1 MTTLELSSSTV
12 YINTE
17 VLVLGSGPGGY
28 TAAFRASDLGKKVV
42 LVEQEKTLGGVCL
55 NMGCIPTKSLLHAAK
70 VITEAE
76 EMAENGISFGAP
88 VIDLERL
95 REWKSKDVVTQ
106 LTTGLGNLAKQRQ
119 VTTIQG
125 VGKFIAEHQL
135 EVKSNDGIVT
145 IVNFDYAII
154 AVGSHAIR
162 IPGVADDPRIMDST
176 EALRLDDIPR
186 RILVIGGG
194 VIGLEMGT
202 VYDAFGS
209 KVTVVQRSDSLVPGC
224 DRDLIRPLQKRMG
237 KRFEKIFLGTKVT
250 KIVPKTD
257 GIHVTFEGSTA
268 IEPQIYD
275 RVLMAVGRRPNGN
288 NVGAEL
294 AGVCVDDQG
303 FIKVDKKMRTNVAH
317 IFAIGDVVGHP
328 MLAHKASHEGKIA
341 AEVIAGHEVEF
352 KALTIPSVAYT
363 NPEVAWAGV
372 TEKEA
377 KDQGIDIE
385 KSSFPWVASG
395 RALSID
401 RTEGFTKLIFDRK
414 TSKLIGAG
422 IVGVNAGELLMETVV
437 AMEAGF
443 DAHSLGIIIHPHPTL
458 SETVSYAAEMVTG
471 SITDLYMRKATH

>member
-1 MTTLELSSSTV
+1 LNDECVNIEQDLYSINNKRDKYILTTLELSSSTV

-176 EALRLDDIPR
+176 EACYR
-186 RILVIGGG
+186 RRC
-194 VIGLEMGT
+194 
-202 VYDAFGS
+202 YWFG
-209 KVTVVQRSDSLVPGC
+209 
-224 DRDLIRPLQKRMG
+224 
-237 KRFEKIFLGTKVT
+237 
-250 KIVPKTD
+250 
-257 GIHVTFEGSTA
+257 
-268 IEPQIYD
+268 
-275 RVLMAVGRRPNGN
+275 NGYC
-288 NVGAEL
+288 L
-294 AGVCVDDQG
+294 
-303 FIKVDKKMRTNVAH
+303 
-317 IFAIGDVVGHP
+317 
-328 MLAHKASHEGKIA
+328 
-341 AEVIAGHEVEF
+341 
-352 KALTIPSVAYT
+352 
-363 NPEVAWAGV
+363 
-372 TEKEA
+372 
-377 KDQGIDIE
+377 
-385 KSSFPWVASG
+385 
-395 RALSID
+395 
-401 RTEGFTKLIFDRK
+401 
-414 TSKLIGAG
+414 
-422 IVGVNAGELLMETVV
+422 
-437 AMEAGF
+437 
-443 DAHSLGIIIHPHPTL
+443 
-458 SETVSYAAEMVTG
+458 
-471 SITDLYMRKATH
+471 